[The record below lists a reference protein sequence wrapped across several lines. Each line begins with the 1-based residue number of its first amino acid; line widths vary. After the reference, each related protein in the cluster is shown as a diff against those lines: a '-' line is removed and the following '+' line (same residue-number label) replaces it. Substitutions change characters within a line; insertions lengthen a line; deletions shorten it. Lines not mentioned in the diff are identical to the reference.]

1 MKRKFSALI
10 MVIFTAAAIG
20 LILIQVY
27 QTRRTIAA
35 TDSLFTISVTNTME
49 NVMPQL
55 DQLTV
60 TDLNYSHIDSIIS
73 EELLINGINT
83 EPEVAIASA
92 NMGEFFYC
100 SHPGTESS
108 FRQSPYKFSF
118 HPTEIQIDAELFII
132 LVFPHSPLI
141 FQHDANFFTLISML
155 LIFVVGVLLAIAVHS
170 VSKMRKVD
178 EMKSDFINNMTHE
191 IKTPLATI
199 SLASQMLRD
208 PSVSTDHDQQDTFLN
223 IISDETARLR
233 VLVDTIL
240 QSAKMSNKKYTI
252 SLGEVDMHD
261 MVQKGIQSFVLTL
274 KNRGGHIATD
284 LKANPCVIY
293 ADPLHMSNLIHN
305 LIDNAIKYST
315 ESPDI
320 SISTHAQDQQFV
332 LRIQDH
338 GIGISKEDQRHIF
351 EKFYRVSTG
360 NVHNVKGFG
369 IGLNYVAQVVQL
381 HHGTIEV
388 ESELGQGTTFTVRLP
403 I

>member
-35 TDSLFTISVTNTME
+35 TDRLFSISVTNTME
-49 NVMPQL
+49 AVMPKL

-60 TDLNYSHIDSIIS
+60 SDFNYSHIDSIIS
-73 EELLINGINT
+73 EELLINGITT

-100 SHPGTESS
+100 SHPGTENN
-108 FRQSPYKFSF
+108 FRQSPYKYSF
-118 HPTEIQIDAELFII
+118 HPTEIQIDADLFII

-141 FQHDANFFTLISML
+141 FQHDSNFFTLISML

-199 SLASQMLRD
+199 SLASQMLQD
-208 PSVSTDHDQQDTFLN
+208 PTVSTDNDQKEGFLN
-223 IISDETARLR
+223 IIQDETSRLR

-240 QSAKMSNKKYTI
+240 QSAKMANKKYSI
-252 SLGEVDMHD
+252 SLDEVDMND
-261 MVQKGIQSFVLTL
+261 MIGHVAQSFKLTL
-274 KNRGGHIATD
+274 QKLNGTLNLD
-284 LKANPCVIY
+284 LKAETPVIY
-293 ADPLHMSNLIHN
+293 ADPLHISNLIHN

-315 ESPDI
+315 GQPIIEV
-320 SISTHAQDQQFV
+320 STATDGDMFV
-332 LRIQDH
+332 LTIRDH
-338 GIGISKEDQRHIF
+338 GIGISREDQKHIF

-369 IGLNYVAQVVQL
+369 IGLNYVSQVVQL

-388 ESELGQGTTFTVRLP
+388 ESELGEGTTFSVRLP